1 MLVMVLGSIGYG
13 GIDNIRQFY
22 ELLRKEGFSV
32 LNHVE
37 EEHMDYS
44 HIQDFRDDK
53 ELSEKIVKHDLKY
66 VEKADVLVVLT
77 GRPSYGTAIEMYKAR
92 LLGKKVILLAQ
103 NPIPT
108 PWPIHFSDYVVKTEN
123 ELLQL
128 LRKLKEEGVIKRS

>member
-1 MLVMVLGSIGYG
+1 MFVMVLGSIGYG
-13 GIDNIRQFY
+13 GIDSIRRVY
-22 ELLRKEGFSV
+22 SLLQKENFSI

-44 HIQDFRDDK
+44 HIADFRDEK

-92 LLGKKVILLAQ
+92 LLG
-103 NPIPT
+103 
-108 PWPIHFSDYVVKTEN
+108 N
-123 ELLQL
+123 E
-128 LRKLKEEGVIKRS
+128 RPC